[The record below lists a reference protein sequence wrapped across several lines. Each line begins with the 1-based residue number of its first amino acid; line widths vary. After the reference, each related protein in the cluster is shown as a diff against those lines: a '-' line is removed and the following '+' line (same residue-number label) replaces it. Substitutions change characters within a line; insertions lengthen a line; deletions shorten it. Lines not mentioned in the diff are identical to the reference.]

1 MGYLQENVFAGL
13 QIQRMN
19 RIKKENGIPS
29 GFPSLDKITG
39 GWQDP
44 GLIIVAS
51 RPNAGKSTFARD
63 IAWHAAID
71 YGLTVRS
78 TPVGFFSLEHSQDKI
93 RRYFTLSHSGISSEE
108 NMFGE
113 FEQAQTIMIAH
124 VMDVAG
130 LSIDDTPGLTITDF
144 CSKAKRLVKNGRAKM
159 IVIDYLHLMRDPKEL
174 WRSREDELKHILKE
188 LQTTAKELGIPIIV
202 LFQMS
207 KNAYFEQ
214 FDIDKSLGYIDNY
227 TPYADTVIFL
237 HRPFV
242 DFPDNVIANGENPN
256 KVRVIVVKNISG
268 EVSETSLLLNTDRA
282 SFYTRIPCRRVLPTP
297 LPDSPR

>member
-1 MGYLQENVFAGL
+1 MRLHQQGGVGKVEEYVSSRQ

-44 GLIIVAS
+44 GL
-51 RPNAGKSTFARD
+51 
-63 IAWHAAID
+63 
-71 YGLTVRS
+71 
-78 TPVGFFSLEHSQDKI
+78 
-93 RRYFTLSHSGISSEE
+93 
-108 NMFGE
+108 
-113 FEQAQTIMIAH
+113 
-124 VMDVAG
+124 
-130 LSIDDTPGLTITDF
+130 TITDF
-144 CSKAKRLVKNGRAKM
+144 CSKAKRLVKNKRARM
-159 IVIDYLHLMRDPKEL
+159 IVIDYLHLMRNPKEL

-214 FDIDKSLGYIDNY
+214 FDLDKSLGYINNY
-227 TPYADTVIFL
+227 TPYADTVL

-256 KVRVIVVKNISG
+256 KVRVIVAKNISG
-268 EVSETSLLLNTDRA
+268 EVGETSLLLNTDRA
-282 SFYTRIPCRRVLPTP
+282 SFYTLIPCRRVLLTP